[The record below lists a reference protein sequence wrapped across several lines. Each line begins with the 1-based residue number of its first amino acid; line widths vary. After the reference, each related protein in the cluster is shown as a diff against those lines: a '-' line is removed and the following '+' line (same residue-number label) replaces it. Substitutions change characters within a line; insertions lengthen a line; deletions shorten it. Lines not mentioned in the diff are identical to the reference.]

1 MAAERELSASPP
13 GAFARD
19 IARQLGVAGFWR
31 WWGAQLASV
40 VPAGP
45 RAAWQ
50 RRRMRPVLA
59 FDAHRATVWRP
70 IVRDGRLSMAET
82 AAIPLDGNPDE
93 VVAAGRHA
101 LATLPG
107 AGRGTPVT
115 VALPPR
121 TVLRKTL
128 TLPLAVEENLRQAV
142 GYDLDRHTPFKP
154 DELYYDA
161 HVVGRDTARGVL
173 RVELATAR
181 RSVVD
186 PLIRHAESWGA
197 SVAGVSAD
205 PPDAPAAEPMNLLA
219 PDRRPARMPFR
230 RWQFWLPFGLLALFV
245 IVATV
250 LPVWQKREY
259 AIALADLTDRARQQ
273 AAVSETLRA
282 EIERQVAD
290 YNFALERKFTYPP
303 AVQILDDVSRLMPD
317 DTWLTQLE
325 LRTSRGKEVQR
336 ELTLRGESA
345 NAGRLVTVL
354 EDSRLFTQAAPRSP
368 TTKIQ
373 PGPGEIFDVGAQ
385 LKPLPPPPATPVVV
399 ASAAGAP
406 PTIGGPR
413 PNAAATGT
421 PAAAGATPAAGG
433 PTASQAPAPSASQAA
448 TPQSSTPQ
456 SSTPQSPTSAAAAPA
471 ASSPGAA
478 PSIPAQGRPAA
489 PATSSSG
496 PAPGSAAPSTNAVPG
511 GAAPPSTNAAPSAPQ
526 SANPA
531 ASATG
536 AGTPSG
542 NAAAGT
548 PVNPPR
554 NPPPVPAANA
564 PRNPA
569 PGTGARP

>member
-1 MAAERELSASPP
+1 MAADREATLSAP

-19 IARQLGVAGFWR
+19 LARTLGVSGFWG
-31 WWGAQLASV
+31 WWISQLASL

-59 FDAHRATVWRP
+59 FDGARATLWRP
-70 IVRDGRLSMAET
+70 IVDGGRLGMAEH
-82 AAIPLDGNPDE
+82 AAIALDGSADE
-93 VVAAGRHA
+93 VLAAGRA
-101 LATLPG
+101 AVASLARATG
-107 AGRGTPVT
+107 AGSVAVT
-115 VALPPR
+115 LALPPR
-121 TVLRKTL
+121 TVLRKQL
-128 TLPLAVEENLRQAV
+128 TLPLAVEENLRQVV

-161 HVVGRDTARGVL
+161 HVVGRDAARGML

-197 SVAGVSAD
+197 SVAGVSGD
-205 PPDAPAAEPMNLLA
+205 RPDAPSAEPMNLLA
-219 PDRRPARMPFR
+219 PERRPARMPFR
-230 RWQFWLPFGLLALFV
+230 RWQFWLPFALLASFV
-245 IVATV
+245 LAATV
-250 LPVWQKREY
+250 LPVWQKRDY
-259 AIALADLTDRARQQ
+259 AIALAELTDRARGQ

-282 EIERQVAD
+282 EIDRQVAD

-303 AVQILDDVSRLMPD
+303 AVQILDDVSRLLPD

-336 ELTLRGESA
+336 ELSLRGESA

-385 LKPLPPPPATPVVV
+385 LKPLPPPPASPIVV

-406 PTIGGPR
+406 
-413 PNAAATGT
+413 AAVVAEPSRGAVPPAAPPAPAPVATSTPPAAPAAPST
-421 PAAAGATPAAGG
+421 PAAQTAPRPATPAA
-433 PTASQAPAPSASQAA
+433 PPPAAQAPAPAA
-448 TPQSSTPQ
+448 PTASTP
-456 SSTPQSPTSAAAAPA
+456 TAPTSAVAP
-471 ASSPGAA
+471 
-478 PSIPAQGRPAA
+478 
-489 PATSSSG
+489 T
-496 PAPGSAAPSTNAVPG
+496 
-511 GAAPPSTNAAPSAPQ
+511 
-526 SANPA
+526 NPA
-531 ASATG
+531 
-536 AGTPSG
+536 SG

-548 PVNPPR
+548 PPPNAAGAPVNASR
-554 NPPPVPAANA
+554 NPPAVPATNA
-564 PRNPA
+564 PRNAAPA
-569 PGTGARP
+569 TGARP

>member
-1 MAAERELSASPP
+1 MSPP

-19 IARQLGVAGFWR
+19 LARQLGVTGFWR
-31 WWGAQLASV
+31 WFGAQLASV

-59 FDAHRATVWRP
+59 FVAHRATVWRP
-70 IVRDGRLSMAET
+70 VVRDGRLSMAET

-93 VVAAGRHA
+93 VAAAGRNA
-101 LATLPG
+101 LAALP
-107 AGRGTPVT
+107 AASRGTPVT
-115 VALPPR
+115 IALPPR
-121 TVLRKTL
+121 TVLRKVL
-128 TLPLAVEENLRQAV
+128 NLPIAVEENLRQAV

-161 HVVGRDTARGVL
+161 HVVGRDEARGVL

-181 RSVVD
+181 RNVVD

-205 PPDAPAAEPMNLLA
+205 PPDAPSAEPLNLLP

-230 RWQFWLPFGLLALFV
+230 RWQFWLPFALLASFV
-245 IVATV
+245 VAATV
-250 LPVWQKREY
+250 LPVWQKRDY
-259 AIALADLTDRARQQ
+259 AIALAELTDRARGQ

-336 ELTLRGESA
+336 ELSLRGESA

-385 LKPLPPPPATPVVV
+385 LKPLPPPPASPIVV
-399 ASAAGAP
+399 ASAAGAAAPVVAGP
-406 PTIGGPR
+406 PAG
-413 PNAAATGT
+413 AA
-421 PAAAGATPAAGG
+421 PAAAPAGAGPVAAPG
-433 PTASQAPAPSASQAA
+433 APAPSAGTPRAAAPAPAAQNPPRPAAAAPAVPPPGAQA
-448 TPQSSTPQ
+448 P
-456 SSTPQSPTSAAAAPA
+456 AAAAPA
-471 ASSPGAA
+471 ASTPTTSTSVP
-478 PSIPAQGRPAA
+478 PPPNPA
-489 PATSSSG
+489 SG
-496 PAPGSAAPSTNAVPG
+496 
-511 GAAPPSTNAAPSAPQ
+511 
-526 SANPA
+526 NPA
-531 ASATG
+531 ASA
-536 AGTPSG
+536 PP
-542 NAAAGT
+542 NAASA

-554 NPPPVPAANA
+554 NPPPVPATNA
-564 PRNPA
+564 PRNAA
-569 PGTGARP
+569 PGNGARP